1 MNQIF
6 LPDFYSSYLALL
18 STSYP
23 DRISV
28 ILIATLFSLFLGLFF
43 GRSERYAIPF
53 TWKIVHRLFNNFA
66 SKADK
71 MGRSTSSLIFRGTFI
86 TIMLLT
92 GAAVA
97 SFCAYW
103 LVHHFPLYRG
113 LDILL
118 VIGCIST
125 GQIIHM
131 LGRVHSLLSA
141 KGRGRH
147 DEALTYNM
155 LAKSSRSD
163 LNVADNHMVAREASA
178 FATLQFERAY
188 IGPTLF
194 YLLFGFTG
202 LFVATAVSSGM
213 WLFGREG
220 QGKGFQMAISTLQRI
235 LGLLTAPLT
244 LMCYLGCSLIVPA
257 ASLTRAFSS
266 VFIWSDKPPYL
277 SGGKALQI
285 LSHSLSIAFGGA
297 KKDPTGRI
305 LKREWVGP
313 KGVSAKMNV
322 DELKRVQ
329 YWIFASIL
337 VYLALLFANLV
348 FLA

>member
-6 LPDFYSSYLALL
+6 LPDFYSSYLASL

-28 ILIATLFSLFLGLFF
+28 ILIATLLSLFLGLFF
-43 GRSERYAIPF
+43 GRSERYAVPF
-53 TWKIVHRLFNNFA
+53 AWKIVHRFFNNFA

-71 MGRSTSSLIFRGTFI
+71 VGRSTSSLVFRGSFI
-86 TIMLLT
+86 TIILLISAT
-92 GAAVA
+92 VA
-97 SFCAYW
+97 FYCAYW
-103 LVHHFPLYRG
+103 LVHHFPLYRL
-113 LDILL
+113 LDIWL
-118 VIGCIST
+118 VIACIST

-131 LGRVHSLLSA
+131 LARTHTLLSV

-147 DEALTYNM
+147 DEALIYNM

-163 LNVADNHMVAREASA
+163 LNVADSHMVAREASA
-178 FATLQFERAY
+178 FASLQFERAY

-194 YLLFGFTG
+194 YLFFGFAG
-202 LFVATAVSSGM
+202 LLIATSISAGM

-235 LGLLTAPLT
+235 LGLLTAPVT
-244 LMCYLGCSLIVPA
+244 LICYLISSLIVPA
-257 ASLTRAFSS
+257 AGLIRAFSAL
-266 VFIWSDKPPYL
+266 FIWKDKPPYL
-277 SGGKALQI
+277 SGGKTLQI

-297 KKDPTGRI
+297 KKDPSGRI